1 MAESG
6 GEKMKDSGPVKKTT
20 PTCVV
25 VLGMAG
31 SGKTTF
37 VQRLTADLHQRNK
50 QPYVVNLDPA
60 CRQVL
65 YSE

>member
-1 MAESG
+1 MAEGGTEKLTSG
-6 GEKMKDSGPVKKTT
+6 EGVSTPICGEGGGTTT

-37 VQRLTADLHQRNK
+37 VQRLASDLYK
-50 QPYVVNLDPA
+50 G
-60 CRQVL
+60 QVR
-65 YSE
+65 